1 MADQRL
7 GHPYQN
13 TVTVP
18 AGTSITVEITSPS
31 IAVAAIPGGSA
42 TVEYAMIDKGAN
54 TNWFT
59 WSQGT
64 VSAAAIERI
73 SYYIGVVR
81 LSATTADADFEIRI
95 LT

>member
-13 TVTVP
+13 TITVP
-18 AGTSITVEITSPS
+18 ADTSVTVEITAPV
-31 IAVAAIPGGSA
+31 ITIAAIPGGSA
-42 TVEYAMIDKGAN
+42 TVEFALIDKGAN

-59 WSQGT
+59 WTPGT
-64 VSAAAIERI
+64 VSAATIEKI
-73 SYYIGVVR
+73 SHYVGVVR

-95 LT
+95 